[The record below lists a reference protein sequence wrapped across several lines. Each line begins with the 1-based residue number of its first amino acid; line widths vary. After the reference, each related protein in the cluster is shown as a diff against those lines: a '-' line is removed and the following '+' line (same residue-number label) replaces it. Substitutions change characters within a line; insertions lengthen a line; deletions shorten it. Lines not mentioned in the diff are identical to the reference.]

1 MTTHKTD
8 LDHALQL
15 RLKSA
20 TVADIDDAIATV
32 PELDGFNRSKFIR
45 SAILYAL
52 DSIAEVKGQEIGVG
66 ESEGT
71 SEVLT
76 LDLK

>member
-1 MTTHKTD
+1 MSTHKTD

-32 PELDGFNRSKFIR
+32 PELDGFNRSTFIR

-52 DSIAEVKGQEIGVG
+52 DSIAEVKGQEEGVG
-66 ESEGT
+66 ESAEAM
-71 SEVLT
+71 V
-76 LDLK
+76 LDL

>member
-1 MTTHKTD
+1 MSAYKTD

-52 DSIAEVKGQEIGVG
+52 DSIAEVKGQEEGV
-66 ESEGT
+66 
-71 SEVLT
+71 
-76 LDLK
+76 

>member
-1 MTTHKTD
+1 MSAYKTD

-32 PELDGFNRSKFIR
+32 PVLNGFNRSKFIR
-45 SAILYAL
+45 CAVLYTLA
-52 DSIAEVKGQEIGVG
+52 SIAEEKGQEGGV
-66 ESEGT
+66 
-71 SEVLT
+71 
-76 LDLK
+76 